1 VTGPLCGEVPLA
13 VKFTPLGALSLT
25 SRAAAG
31 MSVVARNVQWMSP
44 TCGSVVEVL
53 VDELC
58 AAG

>member
-1 VTGPLCGEVPLA
+1 LCGEVPLA

-58 AAG
+58 AAD